1 MSKNAL
7 KEIRESLM
15 MSKAEL
21 ARKANISPITITRI
35 ENGMPYRME
44 TKRKII
50 LALGFK
56 ISDKNK
62 VFGDDMESSIKDN
75 GSRRLNVNRRQFK
88 YTEHIPEQRSD
99 KERRSELD
107 RRHKPR
113 TSE

>member
-1 MSKNAL
+1 
-7 KEIRESLM
+7 M

-21 ARKANISPITITRI
+21 ARKANISPKTITRI
-35 ENGMPYRME
+35 ENGMPCRME

-75 GSRRLNVNRRQFK
+75 GSRRSSVDRRQFK
-88 YTEHIPEQRSD
+88 YTEYIPEQRSD
-99 KERRSELD
+99 KKRRSELN
-107 RRHKPR
+107 RRQKPR